1 MCTCKPKT
9 DWGSIEKGL
18 KETFTHKVDG
28 ETHVVD
34 YEAKHCESV
43 EEVEKIMKQTTKIHF
58 KISSS
63 LTCDENDGQL
73 VEKLRYHNC
82 K

>member
-1 MCTCKPKT
+1 M
-9 DWGSIEKGL
+9 
-18 KETFTHKVDG
+18 
-28 ETHVVD
+28 D